1 MIRQLFEPHIQKAS
15 HDSVFGG
22 RATILLTH
30 KISHDLLPLVGL
42 SGFPAGWN
50 PGKKRLCAAFFRLP
64 AVPRPKRVYSC
75 RGLHV
80 DPLTRHLVEHRAHA
94 TELAL
99 LLRRPGD
106 VHHIQDCAGFGRRAL
121 GYSIVVLF
129 CLSASCSAFS
139 DVQHCR
145 AR

>member
-64 AVPRPKRVYSC
+64 AVPRSKRVYSC

-80 DPLTRHLVEHRAHA
+80 DHHVNHRDILLSIAPTRR
-94 TELAL
+94 
-99 LLRRPGD
+99 
-106 VHHIQDCAGFGRRAL
+106 
-121 GYSIVVLF
+121 SLF
-129 CLSASCSAFS
+129 CCSGAPVMSTTSRTAQASAAEPWAI
-139 DVQHCR
+139 R
-145 AR
+145 